1 MQMQTRSVSQSS
13 LLLYTIKTKNA
24 IVFKKRRNMYRNEKD
39 RHEEIIFSDIFG
51 IEDDQ
56 THEAFYLK
64 KLLIYSTNKTS
75 T

>member
-1 MQMQTRSVSQSS
+1 MDR
-13 LLLYTIKTKNA
+13 K
-24 IVFKKRRNMYRNEKD
+24 EKE
-39 RHEEIIFSDIFG
+39 RHEEIIYSDIFG